1 MSAIF
6 EVSGLQKN
14 FGGLVV
20 TNNVSLSLSPGD
32 RTVLIG
38 PNGAGKTTFVNL
50 VTGNIK
56 PSAGSVRIAG
66 EDVTGLSASQRVKR
80 GLVRSFQ
87 VTRLFQDMT
96 PEEHVALAILQRE
109 GKTGRIFGRYRAMPS
124 VMSEA
129 RDILGTLGLLGLA
142 ETRVREIAYGQQRL
156 IEIALA
162 MALRP
167 KILLLDEPAAG
178 VPSTETARISVPAGS
193 RFAVLGRNG
202 VGKTSLFAT
211 LAGQTKRFSGD
222 IRIGGQDIAA
232 LPSAA
237 RARAGLGY
245 VPQTRDVFP
254 TLTVEEN
261 LFVGLKGR
269 PKSAI
274 EEAYTLFPRLKERRR
289 NLGSQLS
296 GGEQQMLS
304 TARTILGQPKV
315 LLLDEPLEGLAP
327 VICEELMAAFSKLAQ
342 SGEMTI
348 LLVEQRIQ
356 MAIDFADHAIIMER
370 GRIVWE
376 GPSVDLAANPDI
388 VDTHLGVG
396 GLH

>member
-56 PSAGSVRIAG
+56 PSAGTVRIAG

-109 GKTGRIFGRYRAMPS
+109 GRTGRIFGRYRSMPT

-129 RDILGTLGLLGLA
+129 RDILGTLGLLAIA

-162 MALRP
+162 MALKP

-178 VPSTETARISVPAGS
+178 VPSTETARIEQALDRLPADLAILMIEHDMDLVF
-193 RFAVLGRNG
+193 RFARRVVVLAAGAVIFDG
-202 VGKTSLFAT
+202 SPGEVTSNAEVRQAYLGSYAN
-211 LAGQTKRFSGD
+211 AR
-222 IRIGGQDIAA
+222 
-232 LPSAA
+232 SAA
-237 RARAGLGY
+237 
-245 VPQTRDVFP
+245 
-254 TLTVEEN
+254 
-261 LFVGLKGR
+261 
-269 PKSAI
+269 
-274 EEAYTLFPRLKERRR
+274 
-289 NLGSQLS
+289 
-296 GGEQQMLS
+296 
-304 TARTILGQPKV
+304 
-315 LLLDEPLEGLAP
+315 
-327 VICEELMAAFSKLAQ
+327 
-342 SGEMTI
+342 
-348 LLVEQRIQ
+348 
-356 MAIDFADHAIIMER
+356 
-370 GRIVWE
+370 
-376 GPSVDLAANPDI
+376 
-388 VDTHLGVG
+388 
-396 GLH
+396 